1 MQEMTIALKCRDM
14 IQYGYVALRQY
25 PKHERH
31 VLSAETRSSM
41 LTLLRLIITAGKR
54 YHKKTTLTELDIE
67 LAVLRNQV
75 RLGFE
80 LRYMDTK
87 KYEQWSARLAEIGR
101 MIHGWISSQQAPS
114 VSK

>member
-25 PKHERH
+25 PRHERH
-31 VLSAETRSSM
+31 VLAAETRTTM
-41 LTLLRLIITAGKR
+41 IRLLRLIITAAKR

-67 LAVLRNQV
+67 LAVLRSQV

-80 LRYMDTK
+80 LKYMDVK
-87 KYEQWSARLAEIGR
+87 KYELWSQRLAEIGR
-101 MIHGWISSQQAPS
+101 MIHGWKESQ
-114 VSK
+114 K